1 VNCVKFN
8 AAATGF
14 QCLLCVEISR
24 CVLLSV
30 SGTTV
35 ATLCHLP
42 RPDQLGA
49 GPVAKKIE
57 GPVSFLLGN
66 KYYCLKR
73 NVKVNCVTLYR
84 EIHL

>member
-1 VNCVKFN
+1 MNCVKFN

-49 GPVAKKIE
+49 GPVAKKNR
-57 GPVSFLLGN
+57 GPCFIPTWQQVLLFEE
-66 KYYCLKR
+66 KR
-73 NVKVNCVTLYR
+73 
-84 EIHL
+84 ES